1 MLMIK
6 KLNCIPH
13 SLARL
18 SSSPRLASPAGK
30 FEGQTLA
37 TSSVLARGCTRC
49 PSLPYSA
56 QTSRPSEIDS
66 VLSELGFCE
75 TLALQLLT
83 SPAFRPDLL
92 RAPTRNVSVQFMS
105 ALRPPTPPCRRGQ
118 LARWPGKRT
127 LTSVEGSFRLSI
139 SPSDATAVG
148 AHHAAHV
155 AGASKKGTAA
165 AFHDLQLSVLADQRE
180 SIERPTRREGVEWR
194 TEMQGCRA
202 GNFE

>member
-1 MLMIK
+1 MIK

-13 SLARL
+13 LLARL

-118 LARWPGKRT
+118 LARWPGQRT

-139 SPSDATAVG
+139 SPSDATAIG

-155 AGASKKGTAA
+155 AGAFSERDRRRVPRSTAIRAGGSKGIYRKTDKKGGSRVADGNA
-165 AFHDLQLSVLADQRE
+165 GLSRGEL
-180 SIERPTRREGVEWR
+180 
-194 TEMQGCRA
+194 
-202 GNFE
+202 